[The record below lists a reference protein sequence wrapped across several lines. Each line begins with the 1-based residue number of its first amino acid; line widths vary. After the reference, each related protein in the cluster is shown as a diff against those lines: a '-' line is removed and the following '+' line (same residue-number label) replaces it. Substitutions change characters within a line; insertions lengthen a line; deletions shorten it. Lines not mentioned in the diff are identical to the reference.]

1 VDLNLPELQDY
12 PLTEKA
18 QLLRFL
24 NKEKQAQFRRPTPLE
39 LTKEIRDLILVYPFP
54 GNIRELENILERL
67 YALCPDRTPTKAD
80 LPNWILSPDPSF
92 SLKLE
97 DVIQEHVQRVF
108 EKQGGNQKKTAEV
121 LGISYNTLRKRLG
134 IG

>member
-1 VDLNLPELQDY
+1 MSGLSP
-12 PLTEKA
+12 
-18 QLLRFL
+18 
-24 NKEKQAQFRRPTPLE
+24 
-39 LTKEIRDLILVYPFP
+39 
-54 GNIRELENILERL
+54 L

-80 LPNWILSPDPSF
+80 LPNWIVSPDPSF

-108 EKQGGNQKKTAEV
+108 ETQGGNQKKTAEV

-134 IG
+134 LQK